1 MQASPQF
8 GKLRKTYR
16 SFTFPMSVAFFIW
29 YIAYVLTA
37 TYFPEQMGQPFLGL
51 NVGLWLGL
59 AQFLTTFLITYI
71 YVVYANKNIEP
82 QAAEIREEM
91 EG

>member
-8 GKLRKTYR
+8 RKLRKTFR
-16 SFTFPMSVAFFIW
+16 SFAFPMSVAFFVW
-29 YIAYVLTA
+29 YIVYVLIA

-51 NVGLWLGL
+51 NVGLWFGL
-59 AQFLTTFLITYI
+59 AQFLTTFIITWI
-71 YVVYANKNIEP
+71 YVVFANKKLEP
-82 QAAEIREEM
+82 QQAAIREKM